1 MSKSIMLLLACGVF
15 TLAPAAIAGRQ
26 TPTATQPAAQPA
38 TQGAPAAAPA
48 PATAPAQASPGTV
61 PAGPQKAD
69 SMKNPVKPTAE
80 SLAKAK
86 QIYSIDCSMCH
97 GDNGNGKTDLATS
110 MGLTLTDL
118 SDPKTLGG
126 RMDGELFNIIRNGKG
141 QMPSEDAARANDETV
156 WNLVIYVRSLSKG
169 AAPAAATASK

>member
-1 MSKSIMLLLACGVF
+1 MSKSMALCLVCGVF
-15 TLAPAAIAGRQ
+15 IMRPAGVAGSQ
-26 TPTATQPAAQPA
+26 TQPAAP
-38 TQGAPAAAPA
+38 PAAAPRPAAAA
-48 PATAPAQASPGTV
+48 PQV
-61 PAGPQKAD
+61 AD

-80 SLAKAK
+80 SQAKAK
-86 QIYSIDCSMCH
+86 EIYSIDCSMCH
-97 GDNGNGKTDLATS
+97 GDNGNGKTDLAAS

-118 SDPKTLGG
+118 SDPKTLSG

-141 QMPSEDAARANDETV
+141 QMPGEDAARANDEAV